1 MLPTLLTALLALP
14 AIVLGSPLT
23 AAGSLVSRGN
33 AWGQGHGSGKPDKG
47 NGMPADISFVLVG
60 DSTTNNGTTPNSG
73 GWSRGFCGALDEGT
87 FCSNRAAN
95 GRTTGTIVRD
105 GFWALAMEDLK
116 GEVAKGKTVFV
127 TLQFGHNDQKIAPAS
142 SMAQNLTLFAE
153 EIRQNGGY
161 PVLVTALTRRGF
173 SNTTNMVSDALADW
187 AQGSSFLQRCRQ
199 LHRKAM
205 S

>member
-1 MLPTLLTALLALP
+1 MLPSLLTALLALP

-23 AAGSLVSRGN
+23 AAGSFVSRGN

-187 AQGSSFLQRCRQ
+187 AQGSSFLQRCPQ
-199 LHRKAM
+199 LHRKAL